1 MPRSFVK
8 ADLSKDSK
16 DITCRDFTSFSK
28 VNIHTEAM
36 FLILSFRETL
46 CSWQVS
52 TKIKGCPFKS

>member
-1 MPRSFVK
+1 MSRSFLKV
-8 ADLSKDSK
+8 DLSKDSEYN
-16 DITCRDFTSFSK
+16 TCRDFTSFSN

-52 TKIKGCPFKS
+52 TKIKGCPV